1 MLPTVLIVEDEQSA
15 SRLLSSIAQ
24 EAGLSARTTRSAKEA
39 QELCAQ
45 AAQTGSPFAAVVLD
59 LVLAEL
65 DGFQF
70 AAAARAAPWGAELPI
85 VVVSGVYKTL
95 PPDFAARIKP
105 AGFFAKPFEPASLR
119 DALSKFGGG
128 GGGNAQEGSLEDKP
142 AMHLFVELLR
152 SKSSGTLTLTQDST
166 KRVITFQQG
175 MVRFALSN
183 LKSEAVGA
191 PLVASGAVKQTSF
204 DRAVALA
211 KQQGTALHEALASA
225 RVLTPEQLKV
235 ALKQQTT
242 DVCLGGLAWESG
254 TYRFEQK
261 SPEAAAALPD
271 TRMSPVALVLEAAKH
286 GDPASARRF
295 LEVHA
300 QERVNRSP
308 ELEREMFALKNSW
321 PGESVTP
328 LATPNRSLAEML
340 ARVKEKELPL
350 LHSLCLSGLLLVSGG
365 PKSVAGQQL
374 LSQQDSDELDR
385 GKTFSLKEAE
395 ARRLLFSERDRLK
408 EASHYDVL
416 GVSHG
421 ASVDDIKQA
430 YFLAA
435 KKFHS
440 DAFSGME
447 LASARKVGEALFAKV
462 NEAYSVLSDKGKRAE
477 YDVFVDRKA
486 KGLPTDVGAILRAEG
501 AFQKGEVLF
510 KSGRWEDAEQ
520 AFRDAISLNHTEA
533 EFHAYLGMAIYRRTG
548 QAESGLPHVEK
559 SLELDPRLK
568 SGTLFA
574 VQMLEATGDLEKAKN
589 VLRRAYEKDPDFAE
603 AKSEYRR
610 LKNKPAEQAKGG
622 FLSRLLKK

>member
-15 SRLLSSIAQ
+15 C
-24 EAGLSARTTRSAKEA
+24 SAKEA

-45 AAQTGSPFAAVVLD
+45 ASLSGSPFAAVVLD

-70 AAAARAAPWGAELPI
+70 AAAARAASWGAELPI

-105 AGFFAKPFEPASLR
+105 AGFFAKPFEPAGLR
-119 DALSKFGGG
+119 DALAKFGGG
-128 GGGNAQEGSLEDKP
+128 GSANAREGSLEDKP

-211 KQQGTALHEALASA
+211 KQQGTALHEALAAA

-261 SPEAAAALPD
+261 SPEAAAAAPD

-286 GDPASARRF
+286 GDAASARRF
-295 LEVHA
+295 LEEHA

-308 ELEREMFALKNSW
+308 ELEREMFALKSSW

-328 LATPNRSLAEML
+328 LATPNRSLSEML
-340 ARVKEKELPL
+340 ARVKEKELLL
-350 LHSLCLSGLLLVSGG
+350 LHSLCLSGLLLLSGG
-365 PKSVAGQQL
+365 PKSVARQQL
-374 LSQQDSDELDR
+374 LSQQTSDELDR
-385 GKTFSLKEAE
+385 GKTFTLKEAE

-416 GVSHG
+416 GVSQG
-421 ASVDDIKQA
+421 ASVDDIKKA
-430 YFLAA
+430 YFIAA

-447 LASARKVGEALFAKV
+447 LASARKVGEELFAKV
-462 NEAYSVLSDKGKRAE
+462 NEAYSVLSDKGNRAE

-501 AFQKGEVLF
+501 VFQKGEVLF

-520 AFRDAISLNHTEA
+520 AFREAISLNHTEA

-589 VLRRAYEKDPDFAE
+589 VLKRAYEKDPDFAE
-603 AKSEYRR
+603 AKNEYRR